1 MKILDLLNK
10 AVEKKASDVI
20 FSPGAP
26 PMMRLQ
32 GKLIPCEEEKLT
44 SGLVEKV
51 LTTLLS
57 EDQIARFNEQ
67 KQVNFA
73 VSIKRAGRFRV
84 NAYHKM
90 GHTAAAFRAILPQIP
105 HLETMGIPDS
115 IFHLM
120 EKNEGLIMITGPTGS
135 GRTTTL
141 ASLVDYLNRTRACH
155 IITLEQP
162 VEFVHPFKK
171 SVVDQREI
179 GRDAPTYKD
188 ALKQMLA
195 QNPDVVAVDDLP
207 DLETIAAILKV
218 AESGHLVISTLT
230 TRSAAETIDRMID
243 VFPTYQQQQI
253 RIQLTGCLKAVIS
266 QQLLPSADG
275 EGFVA
280 AREVMI
286 MTPAVK
292 TLLKEGKTFL
302 IPDAISKSDTAGMI
316 TMDQSINSLLKNNK
330 IVHEVAAVRVSK
342 ASQLEHAPDSEILK
356 LEKLLYN
363 NDINIR
369 KKAELQLKELL
380 QNGNREATRILEE
393 FSRFFIT
400 NIEEDK
406 IGLRKPKR

>member
-73 VSIKRAGRFRV
+73 VSIKGAGRFRV

-120 EKNEGLIMITGPTGS
+120 EKNEGLIMISGPTGS

-162 VEFVHPFKK
+162 VEFVHP
-171 SVVDQREI
+171 
-179 GRDAPTYKD
+179 
-188 ALKQMLA
+188 
-195 QNPDVVAVDDLP
+195 
-207 DLETIAAILKV
+207 
-218 AESGHLVISTLT
+218 
-230 TRSAAETIDRMID
+230 
-243 VFPTYQQQQI
+243 
-253 RIQLTGCLKAVIS
+253 
-266 QQLLPSADG
+266 
-275 EGFVA
+275 
-280 AREVMI
+280 
-286 MTPAVK
+286 
-292 TLLKEGKTFL
+292 
-302 IPDAISKSDTAGMI
+302 
-316 TMDQSINSLLKNNK
+316 
-330 IVHEVAAVRVSK
+330 
-342 ASQLEHAPDSEILK
+342 
-356 LEKLLYN
+356 
-363 NDINIR
+363 
-369 KKAELQLKELL
+369 
-380 QNGNREATRILEE
+380 
-393 FSRFFIT
+393 
-400 NIEEDK
+400 
-406 IGLRKPKR
+406 